1 MNLADVID
9 DDDSILLAD
18 FARCSF
24 DDDGSMDLAESL
36 DFARCSFDD
45 DGSFAAGDR
54 FFAIASCVNVRCSK
68 HALSKIQQ
76 QSLCFVTTDYTTAIA
91 YCCVCWDVWLRHN
104 YVALI

>member
-9 DDDSILLAD
+9 DDDSIVLA
-18 FARCSF
+18 A
-24 DDDGSMDLAESL
+24 
-36 DFARCSFDD
+36 FDD

-68 HALSKIQQ
+68 HALSQIQQ

-91 YCCVCWDVWLRHN
+91 YCCVCWDVLHHSI
-104 YVALI
+104 ALI

>member
-9 DDDSILLAD
+9 DDDSIVLA
-18 FARCSF
+18 A
-24 DDDGSMDLAESL
+24 
-36 DFARCSFDD
+36 FDD
-45 DGSFAAGDR
+45 DGSFDDDSL
-54 FFAIASCVNVRCSK
+54 FAIASCVNVRCSK
-68 HALSKIQQ
+68 HALSQIQQ